1 MKTYLGKKLILIRHA
16 PVISDGLFYGSREV
30 ACRPPTIRE
39 IENIRNLVPT
49 KFKLYVSKANRC
61 LTTANFVF
69 PSIKSVKFDGLRE
82 QHFGSW
88 EGISYDE
95 IPNIGPLS
103 SEELAD
109 FQPPNGESFNEMSL
123 RVNLVLEEILSKIG
137 SKDYGIIVAH
147 AGTIR
152 AVLSTLI
159 GKSALS
165 FQVDNLSMSEF
176 IFLNDGMVVNYF
188 NRAGI
193 Y

>member
-61 LTTANFVF
+61 LTTANFLF

-137 SKDYGIIVAH
+137 SKDYGIIIAH

>member
-61 LTTANFVF
+61 LTTANILF

-95 IPNIGPLS
+95 IPNIGTLS

-123 RVNLVLEEILSKIG
+123 RVNLVLEEILNKIG
-137 SKDYGIIVAH
+137 SQDYGIIVAH

-193 Y
+193 H

>member
-61 LTTANFVF
+61 LTTANFLF

-103 SEELAD
+103 SEDLAD

-188 NRAGI
+188 NRDGI
-193 Y
+193 H

>member
-1 MKTYLGKKLILIRHA
+1 M
-16 PVISDGLFYGSREV
+16 
-30 ACRPPTIRE
+30 E

-61 LTTANFVF
+61 LTTANFLF

-95 IPNIGPLS
+95 IPNIGTLS

-123 RVNLVLEEILSKIG
+123 RVNLVLEEILNKIG
-137 SKDYGIIVAH
+137 SQDYGIIVAH

-193 Y
+193 H

>member
-1 MKTYLGKKLILIRHA
+1 LKTYLGKKLILIRHA

-61 LTTANFVF
+61 LTTANFLF

-88 EGISYDE
+88 EGISYDK
-95 IPNIGPLS
+95 IPNIGTLS

-123 RVNLVLEEILSKIG
+123 RVNLVLEEILNKIG
-137 SKDYGIIVAH
+137 SQDYGIIVAH

-152 AVLSTLI
+152 AVLSKLI

-193 Y
+193 H

>member
-1 MKTYLGKKLILIRHA
+1 LKTYLGKKLILIRHA

-61 LTTANFVF
+61 LTTANFLF

-103 SEELAD
+103 SEDLAD

-193 Y
+193 H

>member
-61 LTTANFVF
+61 LTTANFLF

-103 SEELAD
+103 SEDLAD

-137 SKDYGIIVAH
+137 SKDYGIIIAH

-193 Y
+193 H

>member
-61 LTTANFVF
+61 LTTANFLF

-103 SEELAD
+103 SEDLAD

-193 Y
+193 H

>member
-61 LTTANFVF
+61 LTTANFLF

-103 SEELAD
+103 SEDLAD

-137 SKDYGIIVAH
+137 SKDYGIIIAH

>member
-61 LTTANFVF
+61 LTTANFLF

-103 SEELAD
+103 SEDLAD

>member
-61 LTTANFVF
+61 LTTANFLF

-193 Y
+193 H

>member
-61 LTTANFVF
+61 LTTANFLF

-95 IPNIGPLS
+95 IPNIGPLA
-103 SEELAD
+103 SEDVAD
-109 FQPPNGESFNEMSL
+109 FQPSNGESFNEMCL

>member
-61 LTTANFVF
+61 LTTANFLF

>member
-1 MKTYLGKKLILIRHA
+1 LKTYLGKKLILIRHA

-49 KFKLYVSKANRC
+49 KFKLYVSNANRC
-61 LTTANFVF
+61 LTTANFLF

-88 EGISYDE
+88 EGIAYDK
-95 IPNIGPLS
+95 IPNIGTLS

-123 RVNLVLEEILSKIG
+123 RVNLVLEEILNKIG
-137 SKDYGIIVAH
+137 SQDYGIIVAH

-193 Y
+193 H

>member
-30 ACRPPTIRE
+30 ACRPPTIGE

-61 LTTANFVF
+61 LTTANFLF

-88 EGISYDE
+88 EGIAYDK
-95 IPNIGPLS
+95 IPNIGTLS

-123 RVNLVLEEILSKIG
+123 RVNLVLEEILNKIG
-137 SKDYGIIVAH
+137 SQDYGIIVAH

-193 Y
+193 H